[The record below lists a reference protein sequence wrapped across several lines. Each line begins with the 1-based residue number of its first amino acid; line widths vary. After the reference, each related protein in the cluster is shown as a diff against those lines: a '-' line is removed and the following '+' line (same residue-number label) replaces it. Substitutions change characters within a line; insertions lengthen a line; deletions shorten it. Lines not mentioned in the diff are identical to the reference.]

1 MIILLNGKELIL
13 SDNSLEI
20 NSANPFLENEEE
32 RIDNIFSIQIP
43 ITGNEVALNYANNI
57 DAIVGNEFTCEIISS
72 INFFGVAIITE
83 VSNNN
88 NSATIQIGYSKSN
101 FNYLIKDK
109 KLKEFDFGEIACVE
123 KVSFDR
129 TSERL
134 VFYHN
139 IDGVRRYLIPLDFIE
154 GNQNYYYTN
163 YIRFAETTDLKINL
177 LASIGGL
184 PSLPFIY
191 RFYYSKNNGT
201 HIKISETQYNA
212 TNKNYAISFN
222 INGTAGD
229 IIRFYFDTEEIIEN
243 PYADISLYSLSLNCT
258 IFNKD
263 FVRQANISNDSNYYF
278 PFIRNNDMAKNLP
291 AGSGYDFYNNRMP
304 VLNNIF
310 TADGRFHI
318 AYGTTTYTKLL
329 APCLRVGFILSSIFA
344 QSGYL
349 LDKENFESIYNK
361 LVVFSG
367 TIIGEYKSTFSNF
380 FIDLPTSFKLSK
392 CFENDAL
399 VSDFLKDVFVVT
411 GFFPIFNHEA
421 RTIKLVSIADIFK
434 KGTKIDI
441 EAIDDTINYNND
453 EKGIAVEI
461 ATGEDA
467 YLKDNYNN
475 LKDFNL
481 KGNILSLADAPTDA
495 ELNDCYFVTSE
506 RKYYAYYFGKANEQA
521 TTNTLFWKFVSNDYR
536 LEEEQGK
543 ENYVE
548 FKSETPIMVGNTTT
562 LEGIA
567 NYDNLNIPITSQP
580 IRIDKAYDTYG
591 SKYSNSFL
599 MVRGLKAKSGLGEY
613 LYASA
618 DTYFGQTQEN
628 GISLRVD
635 ADNGIMN
642 RIYKN
647 LLRIYSQ
654 GKRHSISGYMKASE
668 IKKLTYE
675 NLIEVDNSVN
685 LLLSYSY
692 TLRDNEYMEVELELI
707 KI

>member
-13 SDNSLEI
+13 SDNSLEV
-20 NSANPFLENEEE
+20 NSANPFLNNDEE
-32 RIDNIFSIQIP
+32 RIDNIFSLEVP
-43 ITGNEVALNYANNI
+43 ITGNEAALNYANNI
-57 DAIVGNEFTCEIISS
+57 DAIIGNEFTCEIISS
-72 INFFGVAIITE
+72 INFLGVAIITE

-101 FNYLIKDK
+101 FNYLIKNK
-109 KLKEFDFGEIACVE
+109 KLKEFDFGEIVCSE
-123 KVSFDR
+123 KVNFEK
-129 TSERL
+129 TPGRL
-134 VFYHN
+134 PFYHN
-139 IDGVRRYLIPLDFIE
+139 INDVRRYLIPLDYVE
-154 GNQNYYYTN
+154 GNQNYYYSN

-177 LASIGGL
+177 ICSIAGL
-184 PSLPFIY
+184 PSSPFTY

-201 HIKISETQYNA
+201 HIKVAETQYNA
-212 TNKNYAISFN
+212 TNSNYSISFN
-222 INGTAGD
+222 ISGNAGD
-229 IIRFYFDTEEIIEN
+229 IIRLYFDTEEAIEN
-243 PYADISLYSLSLNCT
+243 QYADLSLYSLSLNCT

-263 FVRQANISNDSNYYF
+263 FVRQANSNNNSNYCF
-278 PFIRNNDMAKNLP
+278 PFIRNNDMLKNLP
-291 AGSGYDFYNNRMP
+291 EGSSYDFYNNRMP
-304 VLNNIF
+304 VMNNIF

-318 AYGTTTYTKLL
+318 VYGTTTYTKLL
-329 APCLRVGFILSSIFA
+329 APCLKVGFILSRIFA
-344 QSGYL
+344 QSGYI
-349 LDKENFESIYNK
+349 LDKDNFESIYNK

-380 FIDLPTSFKLSK
+380 FIDLPTSFNLNK

-411 GFFPIFNHEA
+411 GFFPVFNHEA
-421 RTIKLVSIADIFK
+421 KTIKLVSIADIFK
-434 KGTKIDI
+434 KITKIEI
-441 EAIDDTINYNND
+441 EAIDDTINYNNE
-453 EKGIAVEI
+453 EKGVAVEV

-467 YLKDNYNN
+467 YLKDNYND
-475 LKDFNL
+475 LEDFNF
-481 KGNILSLADAPTDA
+481 KGNILSLADAPANA

-521 TTNTLFWKFVSNDYR
+521 TTNTLFWKFISFDYR
-536 LEEEQGK
+536 LREEQGK

-562 LEGIA
+562 LDGIA
-567 NYDNLNIPITSQP
+567 NYSNINIPVTSQP
-580 IRIDKAYDTYG
+580 VRIDKAYDTYG
-591 SKYSNSFL
+591 SKASNSFL
-599 MVRGLKAKSGLGEY
+599 MVRGLKTHANLGEY

-618 DTYFGQTQEN
+618 DTYFGQNQES

-635 ADNGIMN
+635 GSNGIME
-642 RIYKN
+642 RVYKN
-647 LLRIYSQ
+647 ILKIYSQ
-654 GKRHSISGYMKASE
+654 GKRHSISGYMRASE

-692 TLRDNEYMEVELELI
+692 SLVENEYMSVELELI

>member
-20 NSANPFLENEEE
+20 NSANPFLSNDEE
-32 RIDNIFSIQIP
+32 RIDNIFSLEIP
-43 ITGNEVALNYANNI
+43 ITGNEAALNYAHNI
-57 DAIVGNEFTCEIISS
+57 DAIVGNEFTCEIISN
-72 INFFGVAIITE
+72 INFLGVAIITE
-83 VSNNN
+83 VSENN

-109 KLKEFDFGEIACVE
+109 KLKEFDFGEIACAD

-129 TSERL
+129 TPGRL
-134 VFYHN
+134 PFYHN
-139 IDGVRRYLIPLDFIE
+139 INGVRRYLIPLDFIE
-154 GNQNYYYTN
+154 GNQNYYYSN

-177 LASIGGL
+177 LASIAGL
-184 PSLPFIY
+184 PSSPFTY

-212 TNKNYAISFN
+212 TNINYAISFN
-222 INGTAGD
+222 IYGTAGD
-229 IIRFYFDTEEIIEN
+229 IIRFYFDTEEAIEN
-243 PYADISLYSLSLNCT
+243 DYADLSLFSLSLNCT

-263 FVRQANISNDSNYYF
+263 FVRQANSSNNSNYYF
-278 PFIRNNDMAKNLP
+278 PFIRNNEMLKSLP
-291 AGSGYDFYNNRMP
+291 QGSGYDFYNNRMP

-318 AYGTTTYTKLL
+318 VYGTTTYTKLL

-349 LDKENFESIYNK
+349 LDKENFERIYNK
-361 LVVFSG
+361 LVVSSG

-380 FIDLPTSFKLSK
+380 FIDLPSSFKLSK
-392 CFENDAL
+392 CFENDIL

-411 GFFPIFNHEA
+411 GFFPIFNHETK
-421 RTIKLVSIADIFK
+421 TIKLVSIADIFK
-434 KGTKIDI
+434 KVTKVNI

-467 YLKDNYNN
+467 YLKDNYND
-475 LKDFNL
+475 LKDFNF
-481 KGNILSLADAPTDA
+481 KGNILSLADAPADA

-506 RKYYAYYFGKANEQA
+506 RKYYAYYFGKETEQA
-521 TTNTLFWKFVSNDYR
+521 IINTLFWKFVSNDYR
-536 LEEEQGK
+536 LKEEQGK
-543 ENYVE
+543 EKYVQ

-562 LEGIA
+562 LTGIA

-599 MVRGLKAKSGLGEY
+599 IVRGLKNKAGLGEY

-635 ADNGIMN
+635 DDNGIMN
-642 RIYKN
+642 RMYKN

-654 GKRHSISGYMKASE
+654 GKRHSISGYMKADE
-668 IKKLTYE
+668 IKKIDL
-675 NLIEVDNSVN
+675 
-685 LLLSYSY
+685 
-692 TLRDNEYMEVELELI
+692 
-707 KI
+707 

>member
-20 NSANPFLENEEE
+20 NSANPFLSNDEE
-32 RIDNIFSIQIP
+32 RIDNIFSLEIP
-43 ITGNEVALNYANNI
+43 ITGNEAALNYAHNI

-72 INFFGVAIITE
+72 INFMGVAIITE
-83 VSNNN
+83 VSENN

-109 KLKEFDFGEIACVE
+109 KLKEFDFGEIICAD
-123 KVSFDR
+123 KVNLGKTPGRLTLSEHTNDKRKYIIGFDYI
-129 TSERL
+129 S
-134 VFYHN
+134 
-139 IDGVRRYLIPLDFIE
+139 
-154 GNQNYYYTN
+154 GNNNYYETGYLK
-163 YIRFAETTDLKINL
+163 FAENTTIKINL
-177 LASIGGL
+177 VASITGVATFTFRFFYKINN
-184 PSLPFIY
+184 SSQVKFIDVVY
-191 RFYYSKNNGT
+191 SEYNNGRVSTSINITGNIGDIVRFYYEVERDT
-201 HIKISETQYNA
+201 DSE
-212 TNKNYAISFN
+212 
-222 INGTAGD
+222 
-229 IIRFYFDTEEIIEN
+229 
-243 PYADISLYSLSLNCT
+243 YADLTLNSINLNCT

-263 FVRQANISNDSNYYF
+263 FVRQANSNNNSNCYF
-278 PFIRNNDMAKNLP
+278 PFIRNNEMLKSLP
-291 AGSGYDFYNNRMP
+291 QGSGYDFYNNRMP
-304 VLNNIF
+304 VLNNVF

-318 AYGTTTYTKLL
+318 VYGTTTYTKLL

-361 LVVFSG
+361 LIVFSG

-380 FIDLPTSFKLSK
+380 FIDLPTIFKLSK
-392 CFENDAL
+392 CFENDVL

-411 GFFPIFNHEA
+411 GFFPIFNHESK
-421 RTIKLVSIADIFK
+421 TIKLVSIADIFK
-434 KGTKIDI
+434 KVTKIDI

-467 YLKDNYNN
+467 YLKDNYND
-475 LKDFNL
+475 LKDFNF

-506 RKYYAYYFGKANEQA
+506 RKYYAYYFGKATEQA
-521 TTNTLFWKFVSNDYR
+521 TTNTLFWKFISNDYR
-536 LEEEQGK
+536 LKEEQGK
-543 ENYVE
+543 EKYVE
-548 FKSETPIMVGNTTT
+548 FKSESPIMVGLTTT
-562 LEGIA
+562 LTDIA
-567 NYDNLNIPITSQP
+567 SYDNLNIPITSQP
-580 IRIDKAYDTYG
+580 IRIDKAYDTYS

-599 MVRGLKAKSGLGEY
+599 MVRGLKTKAGLGEY

-628 GISLRVD
+628 GTSLRVD

-642 RIYKN
+642 RMYKN

-654 GKRHSISGYMKASE
+654 GKRHSISGYMKTDE
-668 IKKLTYE
+668 ITKLTYE

-692 TLRDNEYMEVELELI
+692 TLRDSEYMDVELELI